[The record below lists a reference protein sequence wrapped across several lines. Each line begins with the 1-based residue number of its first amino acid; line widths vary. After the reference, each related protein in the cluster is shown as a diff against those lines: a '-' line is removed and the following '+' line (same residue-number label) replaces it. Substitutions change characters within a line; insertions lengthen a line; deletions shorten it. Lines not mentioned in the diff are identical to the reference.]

1 MRRSTARQ
9 GRSFRAPSHAA
20 RGLAPAAAP
29 AARPRAAMRAPSAA
43 PCAYARRRAR
53 ALARLRQNL
62 ARRNLHPAEHDG
74 GSGPG
79 AWAARLAGPKEI
91 KEIESGMSETEIFTL
106 RSMMET
112 RGRVHGPRGLQAP
125 RNNHG
130 TVDVKSRQYYHTK

>member
-1 MRRSTARQ
+1 MRREAS
-9 GRSFRAPSHAA
+9 
-20 RGLAPAAAP
+20 L
-29 AARPRAAMRAPSAA
+29 RPRRLLRVRVQPCVRLLPRLMRT
-43 PCAYARRRAR
+43 REGAR

-62 ARRNLHPAEHDG
+62 ARRNLHLAEHDG

-112 RGRVHGPRGLQAP
+112 RGRVHGPRGLQPQGTIMAP
-125 RNNHG
+125 
-130 TVDVKSRQYYHTK
+130 SM